1 MLFAD
6 DMVILEKDVNDL
18 RNSLEIL
25 ERYCVRWG
33 FQANTEKTEIVVFR
47 KRGGL
52 RDNESWLYKN
62 TQIEV
67 LNQFNYLGMVFI
79 YTESFVLDQ

>member
-25 ERYCVRWG
+25 ERYYGRWG

-67 LNQFNYLGMVFI
+67 LNQFNYLGTVFI